1 MMAGKSQAT
10 ESQRIPRRRLIA
22 GMAAL
27 GLCGLAPR
35 ARAAP
40 AATKESPARPLADR
54 LAVYADELRYDDL
67 DAATIEAVKVHL
79 IDTLGCGIA
88 AFDERPVRICR
99 EIAQS
104 VQGAATIIGTTRKTS
119 PDLAAF
125 ADGAAGRYYDLN
137 DIYVGKVTSHPSDHI
152 APCFAVA
159 E

>member
-99 EIAQS
+99 DLALAVTGGTS
-104 VQGAATIIGTTRKTS
+104 TVIGTDRRTT
-119 PDLAAF
+119 PDLASF
-125 ADGAAGRYYDLN
+125 ANGAAFRYYDPN
-137 DIYVGKVTSHPSDHI
+137 DIYVRRQGAHPSDHI
-152 APCFAVA
+152 SACL
-159 E
+159 